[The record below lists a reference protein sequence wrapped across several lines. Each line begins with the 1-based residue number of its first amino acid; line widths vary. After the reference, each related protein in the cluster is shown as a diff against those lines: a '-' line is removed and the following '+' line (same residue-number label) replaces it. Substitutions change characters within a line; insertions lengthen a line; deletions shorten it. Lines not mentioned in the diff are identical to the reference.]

1 MANTSFP
8 NLCEL
13 FQIIN
18 NVGYKGSFLEP
29 LAMTQME
36 TQGEN
41 KGELPIKKYQT
52 DLDISELEIIWSSPP
67 ICQGTVEAC
76 KGHEEHK
83 THTPWKTVDS
93 WEPADQEIQENIIAK
108 CKIFSKSQ
116 QLTCKKL
123 AFNDEQLK

>member
-1 MANTSFP
+1 MHCKYIYNSTPEHELLWLKFASFTEDTAMANTGFP

-52 DLDISELEIIWSSPP
+52 DLDISELEI
-67 ICQGTVEAC
+67 
-76 KGHEEHK
+76 
-83 THTPWKTVDS
+83 
-93 WEPADQEIQENIIAK
+93 
-108 CKIFSKSQ
+108 F
-116 QLTCKKL
+116 
-123 AFNDEQLK
+123 